1 MVAVTTLQLETE
13 RKEKEAGQRAAELAS
28 KALEAEKRLVAAVRC
43 FFIYIWGL
51 VGYRTMIH

>member
-43 FFIYIWGL
+43 VFLFTYG
-51 VGYRTMIH
+51 G